1 MNNQSPF
8 LIVLTGK
15 TASGKDT
22 VMAKLMNTLPNLKK
36 VVTTTSRKPRSNE
49 KNGVD
54 YYFISEAEFRQKI
67 NQEDFIEYVSYGGN
81 LYGTEKKQITD
92 NLDKNLIWRID
103 PSRAGQ
109 IKEFMEDSDFKLTQ
123 NLLKRTAVIYLTTSD
138 EVVLER
144 LKRRGLTKQE
154 IETRMGEDQ
163 RFWKQFKDNYNF
175 VVENTPGKLNE
186 TVAKIIQI
194 IYFLAKD
201 CNLK

>member
-1 MNNQSPF
+1 MNNQSSF

-22 VMAKLMNTLPNLKK
+22 VMDRLMNILPNLKR
-36 VVTTTSRKPRSNE
+36 VVTTTSRKPRNNE

-67 NQEDFIEYVSYGGN
+67 SQEDFIEYVSYGGN
-81 LYGTEKKQITD
+81 LYGTGKTEITD
-92 NLDKNLIWRID
+92 NSDKDLIWRID

-109 IKEFMEDSDFKLTQ
+109 IKELIEDSFDLKLTQ
-123 NLLKRTAVIYLTTSD
+123 DLLKRTTVIYLTTTD

-154 IETRMGEDQ
+154 IETRMEEDQ
-163 RFWKQFKDNYNF
+163 RFWQQFKNKYDF
-175 VVENTPGKLNE
+175 IIENIPGKLNE
-186 TVAKIIQI
+186 TVAKITQI
-194 IYFLAKD
+194 IENRFS
-201 CNLK
+201 